1 MKYSQMTQE
10 RLSTIEN
17 ALRDLKK
24 IIKNN
29 PLHMTVV
36 EERLRKNQIWEII
49 SVRNR
54 MSRRES
60 NITIIKVEKGINKV
74 LMSGQREK
82 LNQVII
88 EKENNREI
96 RAIRNSLG
104 QNGEIKVKIRV
115 FIKLVANKVR
125 EKVLSL
131 INQKI
136 QILGSRELV
145 LKALLEKNL
154 T

>member
-1 MKYSQMTQE
+1 
-10 RLSTIEN
+10 
-17 ALRDLKK
+17 
-24 IIKNN
+24 
-29 PLHMTVV
+29 
-36 EERLRKNQIWEII
+36 
-49 SVRNR
+49 

-96 RAIRNSLG
+96 KAIRNSLG

-125 EKVLSL
+125 E
-131 INQKI
+131 
-136 QILGSRELV
+136 
-145 LKALLEKNL
+145 
-154 T
+154 

>member
-1 MKYSQMTQE
+1 
-10 RLSTIEN
+10 
-17 ALRDLKK
+17 
-24 IIKNN
+24 
-29 PLHMTVV
+29 
-36 EERLRKNQIWEII
+36 
-49 SVRNR
+49 

-88 EKENNREI
+88 EKGNNRKI
-96 RAIRNSLG
+96 KAIRNSLG